1 MSSNNVAHDAVA
13 PNWELPITIGSGP
26 FGHVVLFTP
35 KDPNSTPI
43 VTKIFHSVNE
53 STDYSVHCHYE
64 KKILQQL
71 NHINIVK
78 CILGPPELSK
88 LYPNSSL
95 MFMEYCDIGN
105 LRNLIDQSSN
115 LFGAPQSVVMGFL
128 YHIANGID
136 YLHSKQIIHRNI
148 KPENIL
154 LQSQG
159 HNEILYKLGDFGYA
173 HQFSVTSIFKSF
185 IGTFQ
190 YISPEIIHSV
200 SKGNTPSKVSLPNST
215 VDLWAFGVTAFEVI
229 TGSRPFMI
237 DIVGSDW
244 SKHIEEKRKEEIH
257 IYTCDSGKLEYST
270 TIPQPHRLCN
280 IICEPLTLW
289 LRLLLDSNPET
300 RGGRD
305 PRIQNKSVWYSK
317 LESILNI
324 RVINFVLLHEWLIN
338 PIQFRQDDGLDVMIH
353 FFSINFG
360 NPNDFLLLREDGMT
374 MDLLGV
380 DETLCRYNNEG
391 HMFIFPMHIKSRPKS
406 LKFFLT
412 LEIKTILSDGFNS
425 SNKRKVVTQI
435 KKVVTFFLQIL
446 AEYETFFQGGLAV
459 TNYLKLKIENLEI
472 LLKKI
477 ACLLASLNAIDIFI
491 PNSTIDSTLVNLQ
504 HMSLANLQMSNQMKD
519 KIPSII
525 QKWEELKQIYSIT
538 IPEVKAIEELCQ
550 DAEQQIHKVEK
561 ILQQYPCQVYISDLE
576 SRRISIQSI
585 TSITIEMIEKVGY
598 TNGVK
603 INKLID
609 EEIRFLTE
617 KPAIINSLFSTVFS
631 IPSTLIGYTAD
642 LDRACLLLNQEF
654 ISNVSEKSTKA
665 IYGISTLSGYQQPT
679 GRSDNTM

>member
-1 MSSNNVAHDAVA
+1 MRRKSFN
-13 PNWELPITIGSGP
+13 
-26 FGHVVLFTP
+26 
-35 KDPNSTPI
+35 NSTQL
-43 VTKIFHSVNE
+43 SVFW
-53 STDYSVHCHYE
+53 VH
-64 KKILQQL
+64 
-71 NHINIVK
+71 
-78 CILGPPELSK
+78 LSC
-88 LYPNSSL
+88 PNYIPTL
-95 MFMEYCDIGN
+95 RLCLLEYCDLGN

-128 YHIANGID
+128 YHISNGID

-159 HNEILYKLGDFGYA
+159 QNEIIYKLGDFGYA

-190 YISPEIIHSV
+190 YISPEIIHNV
-200 SKGNTPSKVSLPNST
+200 SQGNTSSKVGLPNST
-215 VDLWAFGVTAFEVI
+215 VDLWAFGVTAFEVV

-244 SKHIEEKRKEEIH
+244 SKHIEEKRNEAIH
-257 IYTCDSGKLEYST
+257 IYTGDSDKLVYST
-270 TIPQPHRLCN
+270 TIPQPHRLCT

-305 PRIQNKSVWYSK
+305 ARIHNKSVWHSK

-338 PIQFRQDDGLDVMIH
+338 PIQFRHDDSLDVMIH

-374 MDLLGV
+374 MDLLGI
-380 DETLCRYNNEG
+380 DETLCRYHNEG
-391 HMFIFPMHIKSRPKS
+391 HMFIFPTQCKSKPKP
-406 LKFFLT
+406 LQFFLT
-412 LEIKTILSDGFNS
+412 REVKTILSDGFNS
-425 SNKRKVVTQI
+425 ANKRKVVAQI
-435 KKVVTFFLQIL
+435 KKVVTFFLHIL
-446 AEYETFFQGGLAV
+446 AEYETFFRGGLAV
-459 TNYLKLKIENLEI
+459 TNYLKLKIES
-472 LLKKI
+472 LKKSLKNI

-491 PNSTIDSTLVNLQ
+491 PHSTINSTIVNLQ
-504 HMSLANLQMSNQMKD
+504 HMSLANLQISGQMKD

-525 QKWEELKQIYSIT
+525 QKWEELQQIYLIT

-550 DAEQQIHKVEK
+550 EAEQQILQVEK
-561 ILQQYPCQVYISDLE
+561 ILQQYPCQVYISDLD
-576 SRRISIQSI
+576 SRRIAIQSI

-609 EEIRFLTE
+609 EETRFLTE
-617 KPAIINSLFSTVFS
+617 KPSIINSLFSAIFS
-631 IPSTLIGYTAD
+631 LPSTLIGYTAD
-642 LDRACLLLNQEF
+642 LNRACLLLNQDF
-654 ISNVSEKSTKA
+654 LSNVSEKSTKA
-665 IYGISTLSGYQQPT
+665 IYELSTLAGYHHLS
-679 GRSDNTM
+679 GRSDKTM